1 MNFLRSLS
9 QANWLLA
16 EANLRPLR
24 EDKLQFEGPAPFQ
37 VWDRSFYQSRYE
49 RIHQHKHN
57 LYSDPLSPFLSVG
70 TVIQGLSR
78 LFSRLYGIKFV
89 PQETQPG
96 EVWHEDVR
104 RLDVFDETGLIG
116 IMYCDIFSRPGK
128 ELSPPAHYT
137 IRCSRRV
144 EPYEVDDAIARNGFQ
159 LPTIA
164 LVCDFSRPRNR
175 PSFLSWT
182 EVETLF
188 HEMGHAMHCSSPI
201 SDVANR
207 SHDCTNRISQH
218 LGNTLPNR
226 LCRTTL
232 RFNGALLQRSRS
244 SPIICS
250 ALSH

>member
-9 QANWLLA
+9 QANRPFA
-16 EANLRPLR
+16 EANLQPLR
-24 EDKLQFEGPAPFQ
+24 VDKLQFEGNAPFQ
-37 VWDRSFYQSRYE
+37 VWDRTFYQSRYE

-57 LYSDPLSPFLSVG
+57 LYSDPLSPYLSAG

-78 LFSRLYGIKFV
+78 LFTRLYGIKFV
-89 PQETQPG
+89 PKETHVG

-104 RLDVFDETGLIG
+104 RLDVFDESGMIG
-116 IMYCDIFSRPGK
+116 IMYCDIFQRPGK

-144 EPYEVDDAIARNGFQ
+144 DPHELDDAITRDGYQ

-164 LVCDFSRPRNR
+164 LVCDFSRPRSR

-188 HEMGHAMHCSSPI
+188 HEMGHALHCI
-201 SDVANR
+201 S
-207 SHDCTNRISQH
+207 
-218 LGNTLPNR
+218 LP
-226 LCRTTL
+226 LDY
-232 RFNGALLQRSRS
+232 
-244 SPIICS
+244 
-250 ALSH
+250 H